1 MANKQ
6 QYLAQYS
13 PQAEQPEMFGWQPE
27 PVDEDELPFITRR
40 QISSILKAHWK
51 IGLATFIMVCAA
63 AVAFAFL
70 TPKSYSATATMM
82 LNFRSVDPLAA
93 KEFDEGSHYSFL
105 STQMELMQSDEVL
118 DRVIEALN
126 LKSAREFAIGNAGGD
141 ATLRDWV
148 EAKLRDALSITPG
161 RAGSQL
167 IYVTASSSSAQLSAD
182 IANAVVKAFLEKRGG
197 SDANPSTERVN
208 RYSEELETLKQKVE
222 SAQAAFSNFRNQAG
236 SVDMDSNES
245 DLLDTLE
252 HRLLDAKNALRSSQ
266 ARNSARQELTTS
278 QLTSSSISNLREEA
292 NRLAAKMADL
302 RTVDGPNHPDVL
314 ALQSQI
320 DANKASIHAAQL
332 ALASANSSD
341 ISVTNSEVV
350 ALQQAVNAQR
360 AKVIKNKTLRD
371 EAAKYQLELDSA
383 QSVYKRA
390 LEGYD
395 QQKFAANGPP
405 SDISVATPARPPVT
419 ATKPKRL
426 KLVAMGVMAGG
437 LLGLIVPFL
446 IELPRRKIRNIDDL
460 ENGLKI
466 EVLTSLPK
474 FSKFHSSSAGS
485 I

>member
-6 QYLAQYS
+6 QYLAQYT
-13 PQAEQPEMFGWQPE
+13 PQSEQPELYGWQPE
-27 PVDEDELPFITRR
+27 MAEEEEAPFITRR

-51 IGLATFIMVCAA
+51 IGVATFILVCCA

-70 TPKSYSATATMM
+70 TPKSYSATATLM
-82 LNFRSVDPLAA
+82 LNFRSIDPLAA

-105 STQMELMQSDEVL
+105 ATQMELMQSDEVL

-126 LKSAREFAIGNAGGD
+126 LKAVREFASGNAGGD

-148 EAKLRDALSITPG
+148 EAKLRDSLIITPG
-161 RAGSQL
+161 RSGSQL
-167 IYVTASSSSAQLSAD
+167 IYVTANSSSAVMSAD

-197 SDANPSTERVN
+197 SETGPSAERVN
-208 RYSEELETLKQKVE
+208 RYASELETLKQKVE
-222 SAQAAFSNFRNQAG
+222 SAQAAFTSFRNQAG
-236 SVDMDSNES
+236 SVDMDSNET

-252 HRLLDAKNALRSSQ
+252 HRLLDAKNALRASQ
-266 ARNSARQELTTS
+266 ARNAAKQELTTS
-278 QLTSSSISNLREEA
+278 QLTSSSISSLREEG

-302 RTVDGPNHPDVL
+302 RTIDGPNHPDVL

-320 DANKASIHAAQL
+320 DANKVSIHAAQL
-332 ALASANSSD
+332 ALSSANSSD

-350 ALQQAVNAQR
+350 SLQQAVNAQR

-390 LEGYD
+390 LDGYD
-395 QQKFAANGPP
+395 QQKFAANGQP
-405 SDISVATPARPPVT
+405 SDISLATPARPPVT
-419 ATKPKRL
+419 ATKPKRI
-426 KLVAMGVMAGG
+426 KIVAMGMLAGG
-437 LLGLIVPFL
+437 LLSLIIPFL
-446 IELPRRKIRNIDDL
+446 VELPRRKIRNIDDL

-466 EVLTSLPK
+466 EVLTNLPK
-474 FSKFHSSSAGS
+474 FSKFHTSSAGS